1 MEHPSPISI
10 IDGSPPVVRGNM
22 PLTLSEIFD
31 RLRLNIGKGWMNDV
45 RIQREVTIF
54 IADECGSDLNEYVNP
69 TNSDCVLGPIFERAR
84 DKYIPMSSIRTIRRC
99 FMFFLEQRVTMAER
113 RKEFFVRRKRCA
125 RRDNKQKRRLY
136 FNYIWILMHLN
147 GR

>member
-31 RLRLNIGKGWMNDV
+31 RLRLNIGKGWLNDV

-54 IADECGSDLNEYVNP
+54 IADECGSDLNEYIDP
-69 TNSDCVLGPIFERAR
+69 TNSDFVLGPIYERAR
-84 DKYIPMSSIRTIRRC
+84 EKYIPMSSVRTIKRW
-99 FMFFLEQRVTMAER
+99 FIFFLEHCVTMAER
-113 RKEFFVRRKRCA
+113 RKEFFVKRRRCA
-125 RRDNKQKRRLY
+125 
-136 FNYIWILMHLN
+136 
-147 GR
+147 